1 MLQKFP
7 EVQTNLELEQRLSE
21 VQGSSLDT
29 VDMLELLGLK
39 KGDDN
44 QSI

>member
-7 EVQTNLELEQRLSE
+7 EVQSNLELEQKLSE
-21 VQGSSLDT
+21 IQGSSLDT